1 MKTVLIFTCLPIL
14 VILVAILPVCNVFGQ
29 FDPDAVIQ
37 RDIEKYQELGDKGF
51 IKDCM
56 SSLIE
61 LTRSLCESIRDMVK
75 EKLEN
80 QTSINQ
86 TSSINGSIIGYQ
98 TYNDDNKGYSVE
110 YPSDWHIVFGDLAKG
125 SREFSATIFSYPK
138 YAILDTDNFANI
150 MTDIY
155 REEDG
160 NKITNGFG
168 QIDIDGNPART
179 FSYSHGDEEFM
190 VAMLMHND
198 IGYLFK
204 YQTQEQNFDQ
214 DTDTMIRFFGSIKF
228 LS

>member
-14 VILVAILPVCNVFGQ
+14 IIMLPAVVYGQ
-29 FDPDAVIQ
+29 SDPDAVIQ

-56 SSLIE
+56 SSVIE
-61 LTRSLCESIRDMVK
+61 PTKSICEAIRDMVK
-75 EKLEN
+75 EKIAN

-86 TSSINGSIIGYQ
+86 TLINGSSTEYQ
-98 TYNDDNKGYSVE
+98 VYNDDNKGYSVE
-110 YPSDWHIVFGDLAKG
+110 YPSDWHIVFDYLAKG
-125 SREFSATIFSYPK
+125 AREFSATVFSDPK
-138 YAILDTDNFANI
+138 YAILDTDNFADI

-155 REEDG
+155 SEEDG
-160 NKITNGFG
+160 NKITGGFG

-204 YQTQEQNFDQ
+204 YQTQKQNFGQ
-214 DTDTMIRFFGSIKF
+214 DTDMMIRFFGSIKF

>member
-1 MKTVLIFTCLPIL
+1 MKTVLIFTCIPIL
-14 VILVAILPVCNVFGQ
+14 VIIMLPAVVSGQ

-61 LTRSLCESIRDMVK
+61 LTKSLCESIRDMVK

-98 TYNDDNKGYSVE
+98 TYNDYNKGYSVE
-110 YPSDWHIVFGDLAKG
+110 YPSDWHLLFGNLVKG
-125 SREFSATIFSYPK
+125 TRQFNPTIFSDPK
-138 YAILDTDNFANI
+138 YAILDTDNFADI
-150 MTDIY
+150 MHEIY
-155 REEDG
+155 SEDDG
-160 NKITNGFG
+160 NKITGGFG

-190 VAMLMHND
+190 VAILMHND

-204 YQTQEQNFDQ
+204 YQTQKQNFDQ
-214 DTDTMIRFFGSIKF
+214 DTDMMIRFFGSIKF